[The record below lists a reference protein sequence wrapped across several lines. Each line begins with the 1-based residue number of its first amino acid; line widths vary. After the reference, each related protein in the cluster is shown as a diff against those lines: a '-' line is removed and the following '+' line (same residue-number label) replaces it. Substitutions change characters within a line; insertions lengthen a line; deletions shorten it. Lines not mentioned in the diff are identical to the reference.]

1 MLFSKVN
8 FWSSFNLEFLFF
20 EELISHLFDVFDELF
35 RITFSLLVFTFTETT
50 LFLLLDLMLFLVVK
64 FNLSLLCFLMHYSFI
79 LFYYN
84 HIFLEMLKILRGNDI
99 SEIV

>member
-64 FNLSLLCFLMHYSFI
+64 FNLSLFYFLT
-79 LFYYN
+79 
-84 HIFLEMLKILRGNDI
+84 KIVGAFFEYLLGG
-99 SEIV
+99 